1 MEKAVERPRN
11 EKIFTYAPGTN
22 ERDLLVNELDCLKR
36 NTVEIP
42 LIIGGKKI
50 KSDDVVEVHC
60 PHNHALIL
68 ARVHLASQ
76 DHLFK
81 AIDLALNTHDSWASL
96 DWLQRIA
103 IFRKAADL
111 LSRKDRIHHVA
122 ATMLNLSK
130 NPYEAEI
137 DVVEFIDFLRF
148 NSYFASQIFT
158 ENPVQMD
165 LEMNRLDWRPLEGFV
180 FAVSPFNFYALGGNL
195 STTSTMLGN
204 VVLWKPATS
213 TTFVNYEIMKLLMKA
228 GLPQGVLNFVPFR
241 SIHADVI
248 FQHPDFAG
256 LHFTGSYDTLMKLWA
271 QIEKQITTYKNIP
284 RIVGE
289 TGGKGFIFVHR
300 SSDASQVAFNIIR
313 GSFESQGQKCSAASR
328 VYIPKSMWNAVKTI
342 LKDEIQKITI
352 GPVETLR
359 HFMGAVIDKDAFQ
372 KIQSYL
378 QYAQS
383 NPEYEIITG
392 GNGDDSQG
400 WFVSPTVIKSNLP
413 RNKLM
418 SEEIFGPVVTIF
430 VYDDDKYEETL
441 RLCDTTSP
449 YGLTG
454 SIFAEDR
461 LAILTAE
468 RILRYSAG
476 NFYINDKPT
485 GSSVGRQPFGG
496 SRHSGTNDK
505 TGLWLSLLP
514 WVSPRSIK
522 ETMLPLSE
530 WKRDFMV

>member
-1 MEKAVERPRN
+1 MEKPVERPRN
-11 EKIFTYAPGTN
+11 EKIITYAPGTP
-22 ERDLLVNELDCLKR
+22 ERDLLVHELDSLKR
-36 NTVEIP
+36 DTLEIP

-50 KSDDVVEVHC
+50 KSDDVVEVLC

-68 ARVHLASQ
+68 ARVHLANQEQLSET
-76 DHLFK
+76 
-81 AIDLALNTHDSWASL
+81 IDLALHTHDSWASL
-96 DWLQRIA
+96 DWLRRIA

-111 LSRKDRIHHVA
+111 LSRKERIRHVA

-204 VVLWKPATS
+204 VVLWKPATT

-228 GLPQGVLNFVPFR
+228 GLPHGVLNFVPFR
-241 SIHADVI
+241 SAHAEVVLG
-248 FQHPDFAG
+248 HPDFSG

-271 QIEKQITTYKNIP
+271 QIEKHITTYKNIP
-284 RIVGE
+284 RIIGE
-289 TGGKGFIFVHR
+289 TGGKGFIFVHH
-300 SSDASQVAFNIIR
+300 SADASQVAYNIIR
-313 GSFESQGQKCSAASR
+313 GGFESQGQKCSAASR
-328 VYIPKSMWNAVKTI
+328 VYIPKSMWNSILSI
-342 LKDEIQKITI
+342 LKNEIPKITI

-359 HFMGAVIDKDAFQ
+359 HYMGAVIDKEAFQ

-378 QYAQS
+378 QFAKT
-383 NPEYEIITG
+383 NPEYEIIIG
-392 GNGDDSQG
+392 GTTDDSQG

-413 RNKLM
+413 KNKLM
-418 SEEIFGPVVTIF
+418 SEEIFGPVVTVF

-441 RLCDTTSP
+441 QLCDATSP

-454 SIFAEDR
+454 SIFAKDR
-461 LAILTAE
+461 LAILSAE
-468 RILRYSAG
+468 KLLRYSAG

-514 WVSPRSIK
+514 WVTPRSIK
-522 ETMLPLSE
+522 ETMVPADE